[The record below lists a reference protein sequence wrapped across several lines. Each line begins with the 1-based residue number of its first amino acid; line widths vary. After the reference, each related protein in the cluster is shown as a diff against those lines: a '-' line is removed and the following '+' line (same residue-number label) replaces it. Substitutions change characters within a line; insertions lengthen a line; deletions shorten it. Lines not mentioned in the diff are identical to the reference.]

1 MRKAIL
7 SLLVTL
13 LLVQISSPVLAS
25 SPASIDIDSHQQSV
39 SADQA
44 IRFTAVVKDNSG
56 NPINEQI
63 TWSASSGT
71 IDSDGLFTPGMVGQT
86 IITANSGNV
95 NSTTT
100 VQVTAGWPVGIQSG
114 FNLTE
119 VSIDDTISL
128 NATLVDRAGNPVS
141 GDLTWRCQN
150 GEIDYD
156 NMTWKPDEVG
166 SAVMR
171 IIYLELEI
179 QVVFNVVPGSPTSLE
194 IPFGLTV
201 QSGNTIHI
209 IPVAKDARGNEVG
222 ISKAGELTW
231 SSENGSIS
239 PSGIYFGGAPGLWNV
254 SVNSTSGAFGSG
266 VIRVLPAQATGLDIE
281 MDVTQAR
288 TGSPVTL
295 SAIRTDVL
303 GNSGEVL
310 LPLANWTVPTGSLS
324 MEGDSVVWIP
334 SKIGDWT
341 IGVSDQGFSATM
353 QVNVIQGEV
362 TGIEI
367 LLSENVLNSGELVV
381 ASISAYDAAGNQR
394 AVDGAWTIASEL
406 SAVDQGDWMELRPGP
421 IGNFTISATWFDNE
435 TQLVHEVE
443 SIIHVTSGE
452 LARIVLPESGTR
464 VPSDGVLELQPIFED
479 EYGNVIDEVLVTWVI
494 DDIDMT
500 MEIRLAGD
508 RWAPSSIGMHEIRAM
523 SQGVFAITDVEVI
536 AGTARHISTDF
547 DDGIEVA
554 SAENVEIKISTL
566 DVHGN
571 VALASDIT
579 FEFEDPQGVVSPSSK
594 GDGYWVVTGGQAG
607 EWNLRLSTGSAT
619 QDIAVVVSPGQAV
632 RLLAD
637 IPEQNPEEG
646 SSMIIRIHAI
656 DQAGNRIEVPPADVT
671 IKCTTGPATHLAGDT
686 YEVSIDQSGQS
697 QSCNAYW
704 DDLVAQRFFDVD
716 AVLFGGGLGDSNT
729 ALTMVSIIVFLFIA
743 IMVVLIRRLKGDQDD
758 VDYWEDEYEEY
769 EEDSI
774 SEETYQEEIIEEPE
788 VKSEPVP
795 VVAETTEEQPSESK
809 EDLRARLAAEAKKT
823 GVMQAAP
830 GTEQGKTGW
839 YIDSDGQLTSWL
851 VSESGEWTRMS

>member
-25 SPASIDIDSHQQSV
+25 SPASIDIDSHQQTV

-86 IITANSGNV
+86 IITATSGNV

-179 QVVFNVVPGSPTSLE
+179 QVVFNVVPGNPTSLE

-239 PSGIYFGGAPGLWNV
+239 PSGIYFGGAPGLWNL

-303 GNSGEVL
+303 GNSGEVV

-406 SAVDQGDWMELRPGP
+406 SAVDQGDWMQLRPGP

-443 SIIHVTSGE
+443 SIVHVTSGE

-508 RWAPSSIGMHEIRAM
+508 RWAPSSLGMHEIRAM

-536 AGTARHISTDF
+536 AGTARHISTNF

-554 SAENVEIKISTL
+554 SAENVEIEISTL

-607 EWNLRLSTGSAT
+607 EWNLRLTTGSAT

-686 YEVSIDQSGQS
+686 YEVSIEQSGQS

-809 EDLRARLAAEAKKT
+809 EDLRARLAAEAKRT

>member
-25 SPASIDIDSHQQSV
+25 SPASIDIDSHQQTV

-86 IITANSGNV
+86 IITATSGNV

-141 GDLTWRCQN
+141 GDLIWRCQN

-179 QVVFNVVPGSPTSLE
+179 QVVFNVVPGNPTSLE

-239 PSGIYFGGAPGLWNV
+239 PSGIYFGGAPGLWNL

-303 GNSGEVL
+303 GNSGEVV

-406 SAVDQGDWMELRPGP
+406 SAVDQGDWMQLRPGP

-443 SIIHVTSGE
+443 SIVHVTSGE

-508 RWAPSSIGMHEIRAM
+508 RWAPSSLGMHEIRAM

-536 AGTARHISTDF
+536 AGTARHISTNF

-554 SAENVEIKISTL
+554 SAENVEIEISTL

-607 EWNLRLSTGSAT
+607 EWNLRLTTGSAT

-686 YEVSIDQSGQS
+686 YEVSIEQSGQS

-729 ALTMVSIIVFLFIA
+729 ALTMVSIIVFLS
-743 IMVVLIRRLKGDQDD
+743 LIH
-758 VDYWEDEYEEY
+758 
-769 EEDSI
+769 I
-774 SEETYQEEIIEEPE
+774 
-788 VKSEPVP
+788 
-795 VVAETTEEQPSESK
+795 
-809 EDLRARLAAEAKKT
+809 
-823 GVMQAAP
+823 
-830 GTEQGKTGW
+830 
-839 YIDSDGQLTSWL
+839 
-851 VSESGEWTRMS
+851 

>member
-25 SPASIDIDSHQQSV
+25 SPASIDIDSHQQTV

-86 IITANSGNV
+86 IITATSGNV

-179 QVVFNVVPGSPTSLE
+179 QVVFNVVPGNPTSLE

-239 PSGIYFGGAPGLWNV
+239 PSGIYFGGAPGLWNL

-303 GNSGEVL
+303 GNSGEVV

-367 LLSENVLNSGELVV
+367 LLSENVLKSGELVV

-406 SAVDQGDWMELRPGP
+406 SAVDQGDWMQLRPGP

-443 SIIHVTSGE
+443 SIVHVTSGE

-536 AGTARHISTDF
+536 AGTARHISTNF

-554 SAENVEIKISTL
+554 SAENVEIEISTL

-607 EWNLRLSTGSAT
+607 EWNLRLTTGSAT

-686 YEVSIDQSGQS
+686 YEVSIEQSGQS

-758 VDYWEDEYEEY
+758 VDYWEDDYEEY

-809 EDLRARLAAEAKKT
+809 EDLRARLAAEAKRT